1 MAGTTAEIAAN
12 GPEGDTSVKDGAL
25 TTELFPVQG
34 ALAQVSFRRSGKA
47 RKISLR
53 IDAAQGGIVI
63 TLPMRASRR
72 AGISLLQT
80 HEAWVAE
87 KLAALPVAL
96 PFVPGGMVPVH
107 GVAHEIVPVPNGR
120 GGAWIEEQKILVT
133 GEREFLARRVTDCLK
148 RLARQRLT
156 ALAAEKGHLAGLTP
170 KCVRVKDTR
179 TRWGSCAP
187 DGTLAFCWR
196 LICAPEFVQD
206 YVVGHEVA
214 HLRHMNHGRNFWVL
228 TETLTPHR
236 AAASAW
242 LGSNGQAL
250 LRIG

>member
-1 MAGTTAEIAAN
+1 MLT
-12 GPEGDTSVKDGAL
+12 AL
-25 TTELFPVQG
+25 TTELVPVQG
-34 ALAQVSFRRSGKA
+34 ALAQVTFRRSGRA

-53 IDAAQGGIVI
+53 VDAAHGGIVI
-63 TLPMRASRR
+63 TLPARASRR
-72 AGISLLQT
+72 AGLSLLQT
-80 HEAWVAE
+80 HEAWAAE
-87 KLAALPVAL
+87 KLAALPSAL
-96 PFVPGGMVPVH
+96 PFFAGATVPVH
-107 GVAHEIVPVPNGR
+107 GQPHIIRPLDNAS
-120 GGAWIEEQKILVT
+120 GGAWVENGEILVC
-133 GEREFLARRVTDCLK
+133 GRPEFLARRVTDCLK

-156 ALAAEKGHLAGLTP
+156 ALATEKARLAGLAP

-206 YVVGHEVA
+206 YVTGHEVA
-214 HLRHMNHGRNFWVL
+214 HLRHMNHGKHFWAL
-228 TETLTPHR
+228 TEQLTPHR
-236 AAASAW
+236 RAATAW

>member
-1 MAGTTAEIAAN
+1 MARRIAGGAM
-12 GPEGDTSVKDGAL
+12 SGAL
-25 TTELFPVQG
+25 TTELIPVQG
-34 ALAQVSFRRSGKA
+34 ALTQVAFRRSERA

-63 TLPMRASRR
+63 TLPPRASRR
-72 AGISLLQT
+72 AGLQLLQT

-87 KLAALPVAL
+87 KLAELPGAL
-96 PFVPGGMVPVH
+96 PFRPGALVPVS
-107 GVAHEIVPVPNGR
+107 GIAHEITPVMRGT
-120 GGAWIEEQKILVT
+120 GGAWIADGRIYVT
-133 GEREFLARRVTDCLK
+133 GAPEFLPRRVTDCLK

-156 ALAAEKGHLAGLTP
+156 ALAAEKGRPAGLTP
-170 KCVRVKDTR
+170 KIVRIKDTR

-196 LICAPEFVQD
+196 LICAPDFVQD

-214 HLRHMNHGRNFWVL
+214 HLRHMNHGRSFWAL
-228 TETLTPHR
+228 TDALTPHR
-236 AAASAW
+236 DAASAW
-242 LGSNGQAL
+242 LGANGQAL

>member
-1 MAGTTAEIAAN
+1 MK
-12 GPEGDTSVKDGAL
+12 PSAL
-25 TTELFPVQG
+25 TTELITVQG
-34 ALAQVSFRRSGKA
+34 ALARVAFRRSERA
-47 RKISLR
+47 RKVSLR

-63 TLPMRASRR
+63 TLPPRASRR
-72 AGISLLQT
+72 AGLSLLQA

-87 KLAALPVAL
+87 KLAELPMATPFL
-96 PFVPGGMVPVH
+96 PGAMVPVH
-107 GVAHEIVPVPNGR
+107 GVPHLISPVALER
-120 GGAWIEEQKILVT
+120 GGAWIEEQQILVT
-133 GEREFLARRVTDCLK
+133 GAPEFLARRVADCLK
-148 RLARQRLT
+148 RLARQQLT
-156 ALAAEKGHLAGLTP
+156 AMAAEKGRLVGLTP
-170 KCVRVKDTR
+170 KVVRVKDTR

-214 HLRHMNHGRNFWVL
+214 HLRHMNHGKQFWAL
-228 TETLTPHR
+228 TEELTVHR

-242 LGSNGQAL
+242 LSSNGQAL

>member
-1 MAGTTAEIAAN
+1 MAGAN
-12 GPEGDTSVKDGAL
+12 PQTPEAPAMTPAL
-25 TTELFPVQG
+25 TTELIAVQG
-34 ALAQVSFRRSGKA
+34 ELARVAFRRSDRA

-53 IDAAQGGIVI
+53 VDAAQGGIVI
-63 TLPMRASRR
+63 TLPPRASRR
-72 AGISLLQT
+72 AGLLLLQT

-87 KLAALPVAL
+87 KLAELPSAL
-96 PFVPGGMVPVH
+96 PFVPGALVPVH
-107 GVAHEIVPVPNGR
+107 GVPHIIAPVPQGR
-120 GGAWIEEQKILVT
+120 GGAWIESGQICVT
-133 GEREFLARRVTDCLK
+133 GGPEFLARRVTDCLK

-156 ALAAEKGHLAGLTP
+156 ALTAEKSRLAGLAP
-170 KCVRVKDTR
+170 KAVRVKDTR

-196 LICAPEFVQD
+196 LICAPDFVQD

-214 HLRHMNHGRNFWVL
+214 HLRHMNHGRQFWAL
-228 TETLTPHR
+228 TEQLTAHR

>member
-1 MAGTTAEIAAN
+1 MH
-12 GPEGDTSVKDGAL
+12 AL
-25 TTELFPVQG
+25 TTELIPVHG
-34 ALAQVSFRRSGKA
+34 ELARVAFRRSDRA

-53 IDAAQGGIVI
+53 VDAAQGGIVI
-63 TLPMRASRR
+63 TLPPRASRR
-72 AGISLLQT
+72 AGLLLLQT

-87 KLAALPVAL
+87 KLAELPTAL
-96 PFVPGGMVPVH
+96 PFVPGALVPVLGEPH
-107 GVAHEIVPVPNGR
+107 VIAPVPQGR
-120 GGAWIEEQKILVT
+120 GGAWIEGGQICVT
-133 GEREFLARRVTDCLK
+133 GGPEFLARRVTDCLK

-156 ALAAEKGHLAGLTP
+156 ALTAEKSRLAGLSP
-170 KCVRVKDTR
+170 RAVRVKDTR

-214 HLRHMNHGRNFWVL
+214 HLRHMNHGPKFWALVD
-228 TETLTPHR
+228 ELTPHTKAAIPWLR
-236 AAASAW
+236 AEGAR
-242 LGSNGQAL
+242 L